1 MIQNKNRKQ
10 GCRSYFC
17 HRQGLVV
24 PNLATRKR
32 LEKWQGGQAGVV
44 VAAGTRTQQ
53 HLDTTTGGDTARRQL
68 VL

>member
-1 MIQNKNRKQ
+1 M
-10 GCRSYFC
+10 
-17 HRQGLVV
+17 V

-53 HLDTTTGGDTARRQL
+53 HLDTTTVGTQPGDSSVTA
-68 VL
+68 

>member
-1 MIQNKNRKQ
+1 M
-10 GCRSYFC
+10 
-17 HRQGLVV
+17 V

-53 HLDTTTGGDTARRQL
+53 HLDTTTGGGHSQETVSSVTA
-68 VL
+68 